1 MPPRKSSTSLTKR
14 KTPSSPPPKAA
25 VGSESDLSEL
35 SAEEE
40 KPSKAKKPKKGPV
53 VPIHPDLPNNTAF
66 PDPLEPFERPEGDG
80 TVRIAAWNVAGLKA
94 CEKKGKFW
102 KDSLNSLAAIFGMN
116 IEVFAF
122 FPTIQVSRNTSKLKM
137 PIFSF

>member
-1 MPPRKSSTSLTKR
+1 
-14 KTPSSPPPKAA
+14 

-94 CEKKGKFW
+94 CEKKGK
-102 KDSLNSLAAIFGMN
+102 LNRVHL
-116 IEVFAF
+116 
-122 FPTIQVSRNTSKLKM
+122 PTILYGTEGYLHPDQRYRFLEIRRS
-137 PIFSF
+137 